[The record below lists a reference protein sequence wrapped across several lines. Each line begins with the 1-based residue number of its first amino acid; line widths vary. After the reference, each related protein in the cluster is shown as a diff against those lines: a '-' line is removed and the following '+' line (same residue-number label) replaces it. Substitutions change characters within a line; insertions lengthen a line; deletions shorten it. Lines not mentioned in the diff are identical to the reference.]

1 MVCLHIDSTDVNA
14 LICNIPDTG
23 PSSALRPS
31 HLDSGSAVMSTRM
44 SPGDHSPLR
53 PSARGLT
60 CSGDGGDGRASD
72 TDSALRCRYVILVIL
87 DLRGMRKEEGV

>member
-1 MVCLHIDSTDVNA
+1 MVCLHIDSTDLNA
-14 LICNIPDTG
+14 LICKTPDTG

-31 HLDSGSAVMSTRM
+31 HLDSGSAVISTRM
-44 SPGDHSPLR
+44 SPGDRSPLR

-60 CSGDGGDGRASD
+60 CSGDGCDGRASD

-87 DLRGMRKEEGV
+87 DLRGIRKEEGV